1 MMLFF
6 GGKETPFASVQR
18 CFLPPEPPILP
29 QTRFIQKNRQRRS
42 VAAFPSLNVPQQEK
56 FYAFPVHREPLPQHA
71 KNNREV
77 STKNSGERQTDGCR
91 ASHDTRTAI

>member
-6 GGKETPFASVQR
+6 GGKETPFAGAQR

-42 VAAFPSLNVPQQEK
+42 AAAFPATHVPRQKKLTLSPCIRKISPIYKKEN
-56 FYAFPVHREPLPQHA
+56 PR
-71 KNNREV
+71 
-77 STKNSGERQTDGCR
+77 KNSGGRLNNGCR
-91 ASHDTRTAI
+91 ACHDTRTAT